1 MQLTKLILK
10 HIIFTTLTILVVGC
24 SSSRRL
30 QRQQSDAVYAKLR
43 LEKDRKDN
51 FELYKEAATWV
62 GVPHREGGLSKNGID
77 CSGLVKVVYKEV
89 YDKNIERNSEAIYR
103 NNCRKKR
110 KSSLKE
116 GDLVFFKTTQK
127 SRAPINHVG
136 VYLKDNYFLHT
147 SSSKGVIVSNLKEDY
162 YRKAWVCGG
171 RVK

>member
-1 MQLTKLILK
+1 MQRTNLIFKL
-10 HIIFTTLTILVVGC
+10 IIFTTLTLLVVGC

-30 QRQQSDAVYAKLR
+30 QRQQSDAVYARLG

-51 FELYKEAATWV
+51 FQLYKEAASWL
-62 GVPHREGGLSKNGID
+62 GVPHRDGGLSKNGID
-77 CSGLVKVVYKEV
+77 CSGLVKVIYSEV
-89 YDKNIERNSEAIYR
+89 YDKKIERNSEAIYR

-116 GDLVFFKTTQK
+116 GDLVFFKTTNK
-127 SRAPINHVG
+127 SRSKINHVG

-147 SSSKGVIVSNLKEDY
+147 SSSRGVMVSNLKEDY
-162 YRKAWVCGG
+162 FRKAWVCGG